1 MEGYIAYQKGN
12 TLENKGRE
20 IIADMLD
27 DIMGGRQYKARDVV
41 MDVLKTKTTTR
52 IEELK
57 KDYSSNLFDNKK

>member
-1 MEGYIAYQKGN
+1 
-12 TLENKGRE
+12 
-20 IIADMLD
+20 MLD

>member
-1 MEGYIAYQKGN
+1 MEGYIAYRKGN